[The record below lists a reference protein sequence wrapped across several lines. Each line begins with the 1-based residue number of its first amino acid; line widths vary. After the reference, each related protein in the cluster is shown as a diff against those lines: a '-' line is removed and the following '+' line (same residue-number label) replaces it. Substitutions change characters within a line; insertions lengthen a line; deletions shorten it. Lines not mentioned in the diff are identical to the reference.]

1 MASVLCVL
9 SKSLLTM
16 RTCYFF
22 DFLLLFL
29 TEMETGMSLPSE
41 GSSEASVQVSYWP
54 DTEGHEG
61 ARWQGFHMSE
71 WEDFPTEQTSIADKY
86 MAWVCCLIL
95 WFMFESFIVLYFRFI
110 SSTPILIPLVQD
122 SGKGLGID
130 TLWGRVAIRGS
141 KGMFYGKGTLQ
152 RPQSQQD
159 YCDNLGWWFY
169 SLCMKL
175 SHHLSLTDIL

>member
-16 RTCYFF
+16 RKWYFF

-61 ARWQGFHMSE
+61 ARCKGSIQQRR
-71 WEDFPTEQTSIADKY
+71 EDFPLNRQA
-86 MAWVCCLIL
+86 L
-95 WFMFESFIVLYFRFI
+95 
-110 SSTPILIPLVQD
+110 
-122 SGKGLGID
+122 
-130 TLWGRVAIRGS
+130 
-141 KGMFYGKGTLQ
+141 
-152 RPQSQQD
+152 
-159 YCDNLGWWFY
+159 
-169 SLCMKL
+169 
-175 SHHLSLTDIL
+175 LTNTWLEFAA